1 MANVEQELVD
11 AKRYLAEVAEKLQR
25 LESLRKGAEEEY
37 VDEKAILERQETK
50 LEERRDSWEATI
62 QELQRKLPAVQP
74 GNDFVTRALGT

>member
-50 LEERRDSWEATI
+50 SVSYSYLRNCLLIIS
-62 QELQRKLPAVQP
+62 K
-74 GNDFVTRALGT
+74 NKNFALYIKPDIHIDI